1 MKNKY
6 VFADLIALIN
16 DKNPVQNVE
25 FHLKLNDPDELA
37 KTIVAFANTSGG
49 TLVLGIGKHTLHLV
63 GYPHSKETIEEVCK
77 RKISPSLNVAVSKI
91 ERGDKAIYVLDIP
104 EGADK
109 PYRVNN
115 ISYTREN
122 NKIEVATAEEEK
134 EMNPWGVNGLN
145 TRQRQAL
152 AFLNTHPRITN
163 KEYRELCDVSHK
175 TAHIELT
182 ELLDKEV
189 LVVEGAGRSTYYRLA
204 TPSDKANIRKAKAET
219 KTKSAPAL
227 STPEIDEHE
236 ELEIKS
242 ETQASDDDVPSFL
255 KYSKIDLEVEESD
268 NRAKVEKAPQTEN
281 LFTTYKEVDLEP
293 FSLDYANEEKE

>member
-1 MKNKY
+1 
-6 VFADLIALIN
+6 
-16 DKNPVQNVE
+16 
-25 FHLKLNDPDELA
+25 
-37 KTIVAFANTSGG
+37 
-49 TLVLGIGKHTLHLV
+49 
-63 GYPHSKETIEEVCK
+63 
-77 RKISPSLNVAVSKI
+77 VSKI

-145 TRQRQAL
+145 ARQRQAL

-204 TPSDKANIRKAKAET
+204 TPSDKAAIRKAKTEA
-219 KTKSAPAL
+219 KTKHAPAL
-227 STPEIDEHE
+227 TEPEIAE
-236 ELEIKS
+236 EKEETVSAEIS
-242 ETQASDDDVPSFL
+242 EADDVPSFL
-255 KYSKIDLEVEESD
+255 KYSKIDLEISESED
-268 NRAKVEKAPQTEN
+268 KAKIEKAPQTEN

-293 FSLDYANEEKE
+293 FSLDYANEEKD

>member
-6 VFADLIALIN
+6 VFADLITLIN

-63 GYPHSKETIEEVCK
+63 GYPHSKETIEDVCK

-91 ERGDKAIYVLDIP
+91 ERGDKAIYIIDIP

-115 ISYTREN
+115 VSYTREN

-145 TRQRQAL
+145 ARQRQAL

-175 TAHIELT
+175 TAHIEMT

-204 TPSDKANIRKAKAET
+204 TPSDKAAIRKAKVET
-219 KTKSAPAL
+219 KSKPVPAL
-227 STPEIDEHE
+227 STPEIENDVEVTN
-236 ELEIKS
+236 
-242 ETQASDDDVPSFL
+242 ETVTTDDDVPSFL
-255 KYSKIDLEVEESD
+255 KYSKIDLEITESED
-268 NRAKVEKAPQTEN
+268 KAKVEKAPQTEN

-293 FSLDYANEEKE
+293 FSLDYANEEKD

>member
-6 VFADLIALIN
+6 TFSDLIGLIN
-16 DKNPVQNVE
+16 EKSPVQNVE

-63 GYPHSKETIEEVCK
+63 GYPHSKETIEDVCK
-77 RKISPSLNVAVSKI
+77 RKISPSLNISVSKI

-145 TRQRQAL
+145 ARQRQAL

-204 TPSDKANIRKAKAET
+204 TPSDKAAIRKAKTEA
-219 KTKSAPAL
+219 KTKHAPAL
-227 STPEIDEHE
+227 TEPEIAE
-236 ELEIKS
+236 EKEETVSAEIS
-242 ETQASDDDVPSFL
+242 EADDVPSFL
-255 KYSKIDLEVEESD
+255 KYSKIDLEISESED
-268 NRAKVEKAPQTEN
+268 KAKIEKAPQTEN

-293 FSLDYANEEKE
+293 FSLDYANEEKD

>member
-25 FHLKLNDPDELA
+25 FHLRLNDPDELA

-63 GYPHSKETIEEVCK
+63 GYPHAKETIEDVCK

-91 ERGDKAIYVLDIP
+91 ERGDKAIYILDIP

-115 ISYTREN
+115 VSYTREN

-145 TRQRQAL
+145 ARQRQAL
-152 AFLNTHPRITN
+152 AYLDQHHRITN

-204 TPSDKANIRKAKAET
+204 TPSDKAAIRKAKTEI
-219 KTKSAPAL
+219 KNKPAPAL
-227 STPEIDEHE
+227 AEPQIENSSEPATN
-236 ELEIKS
+236 LE
-242 ETQASDDDVPSFL
+242 TATDDDVPSFL
-255 KYSKIDLEVEESD
+255 KYSKIDLEIADATPETKTTPS
-268 NRAKVEKAPQTEN
+268 PQTEN

>member
-6 VFADLIALIN
+6 VFADLITLIN

-63 GYPHSKETIEEVCK
+63 GYPHSKETIEDVCK

-91 ERGDKAIYVLDIP
+91 ERGDKAIYIIDIP

-115 ISYTREN
+115 VSYTREN

-145 TRQRQAL
+145 ARQRQAL

-175 TAHIELT
+175 TAHIEMT

-204 TPSDKANIRKAKAET
+204 TPSDKAAIRKAKVET
-219 KTKSAPAL
+219 KSKPVPAL
-227 STPEIDEHE
+227 STPEIENDVEVTN
-236 ELEIKS
+236 
-242 ETQASDDDVPSFL
+242 ETVATDDDVPSFL
-255 KYSKIDLEVEESD
+255 KYSKIDLEITESED
-268 NRAKVEKAPQTEN
+268 KAKVEKAPQTEN

-293 FSLDYANEEKE
+293 FSLDYANEEKD

>member
-1 MKNKY
+1 
-6 VFADLIALIN
+6 
-16 DKNPVQNVE
+16 VE
-25 FHLKLNDPDELA
+25 SAEG
-37 KTIVAFANTSGG
+37 V
-49 TLVLGIGKHTLHLV
+49 
-63 GYPHSKETIEEVCK
+63 E
-77 RKISPSLNVAVSKI
+77 AVSWI
-91 ERGDKAIYVLDIP
+91 RC
-104 EGADK
+104 
-109 PYRVNN
+109 
-115 ISYTREN
+115 
-122 NKIEVATAEEEK
+122 VATPEEEK

-204 TPSDKANIRKAKAET
+204 TPSDKANIRKAKTET
-219 KTKSAPAL
+219 KAKSVPAL
-227 STPEIDEHE
+227 STPEVESEDDS
-236 ELEIKS
+236 EIKNDATAT
-242 ETQASDDDVPSFL
+242 EDDVPSFL
-255 KYSKIDLEVEESD
+255 KYSKIDLEIEESD
-268 NRAKVEKAPQTEN
+268 DKTKVEKAPQTEN

>member
-6 VFADLIALIN
+6 VFADLITLIN

-63 GYPHSKETIEEVCK
+63 GYPHSKETIEDVCK

-91 ERGDKAIYVLDIP
+91 ERGDKAIYIIDIP

-115 ISYTREN
+115 VSYTREN

-145 TRQRQAL
+145 ARQRQAL

-175 TAHIELT
+175 TAHIEMT

-204 TPSDKANIRKAKAET
+204 TPSDKANIRKAKTEA
-219 KTKSAPAL
+219 KSKPAPAL
-227 STPEIDEHE
+227 STPEIENGND
-236 ELEIKS
+236 LEIKN
-242 ETQASDDDVPSFL
+242 ETVTADDDVPSFL
-255 KYSKIDLEVEESD
+255 KYSKIDLEIED
-268 NRAKVEKAPQTEN
+268 GKIEKAPQTEN

-293 FSLDYANEEKE
+293 FSLDYANEEKD